1 MKVELLAPAG
11 SYESMV
17 AAYRAGADAVYIGGT
32 KFGARAF
39 ADNLDTE
46 RMKEAIDYAHLRGR
60 KLYLTVNTLVKEKEI
75 EDVYEYLL
83 PFYREGLD
91 AVIVQDFGVFQLV
104 REAFPNMDL
113 HASTQMTVT
122 GVRGAAWLKERGAAR
137 VVTARELSMDEI
149 RQIHDHV
156 PVEIESFVHGALCF
170 CYSGQCLLSSMIG
183 GRSGNRGRCAQP
195 CRLPYQLYEEGRQI
209 SRDGQPY
216 LMSPKDMCT
225 LDLIPDL
232 IENGVYS
239 FKMEGRM
246 KKPEYTA
253 GITAVYRKYI
263 DRYLQNG
270 KKGYQVSAEDRGILM
285 DLYNRGGF
293 SNGYYRQHNGRDMMS
308 MERPNHWGTEA
319 AKPVFSEKGI
329 RWKALEELHPQD
341 VLELR
346 AKREKDVKTELTLTA
361 KVQKGAVFSI
371 KMGKNRPDKSAL
383 LYRTRNEQ
391 LLQLLKKEY
400 LDTPYKVEADGV
412 LLLKK
417 GQQAQLQ
424 ISCQGQTVT
433 VSGSE
438 VQGAQKRPVTEE
450 EVRRQISKLGQTD
463 FQWKRLEILMDE
475 EVFVPMQELN
485 ELRRSAIEE
494 MRQQVLKTYLRLEQ
508 ADGGLD
514 EDTEYSEREN
524 LSGSNSNT
532 VAAAQTMENG
542 TAELKESGTRPA
554 LTAEIQTEEQL
565 REVLRC
571 DAVSRSYIS
580 SMRYDSGRDFLEQ
593 APADIARCHEQNKE
607 CWYVMP
613 WIFRE
618 ENRNYFRGEKETG
631 AVLQQFDGLLIKN
644 LEEME
649 YLQDLGYHGKIALD
663 ANLYIWNTRALR
675 FWEGEDIAWITL
687 PVELTDQELR
697 QVPGAF
703 PREMIVYGYTP
714 LMVTAQCFQKNTTGC
729 KKIRKVLQL
738 KDRKN
743 KYFPVKND
751 CSFCYNILYN
761 SAVTELSDQS
771 RTVKTIHPDS
781 LRMSFT
787 VESAVQ
793 VREVLQRYQA
803 AFTEQQE
810 VKAPEGAFTRGHLK
824 RGVE

>member
-11 SYESMV
+11 SYESMM

-46 RMKEAIDYAHLRGR
+46 RMKEAIDYAHLRGK

-104 REAFPNMDL
+104 REAFPDMDL

-122 GVRGAAWLKERGAAR
+122 GVRGASWLKERGATR

-149 RQIHDHV
+149 RQIHDQV

-209 SRDGQPY
+209 SGDGQPY

-253 GITAVYRKYI
+253 GITAIYRKYI

-270 KKGYQVSAEDRGILM
+270 KKGYQVSAEDRKILM

-293 SNGYYRQHNGRDMMS
+293 STGYYRQHNGRDMMS

-329 RWKALEELHPQD
+329 RWKALEDLHPQD

-346 AKREKDVKTELTLTA
+346 SKKDGKIEVTLTA
-361 KVQKGAVFSI
+361 KAQKGAVFSV

-391 LLQLLKKEY
+391 LLQSLKKEY

-417 GQQAQLQ
+417 GQPAQLQ
-424 ISCQGQTVT
+424 IRCQGQTVT

-463 FQWKRLEILMDE
+463 FQWRKLEILMDE
-475 EVFVPMQELN
+475 DLFVPMQELN
-485 ELRRSAIEE
+485 ELRRSAIEAI
-494 MRQQVLKTYLRLEQ
+494 RQQMLNEYFRMEQ
-508 ADGGLD
+508 ADD
-514 EDTEYSEREN
+514 EIGDEPQTAYDTRAEKAAEASEDN
-524 LSGSNSNT
+524 I
-532 VAAAQTMENG
+532 
-542 TAELKESGTRPA
+542 PA
-554 LTAEIQTEEQL
+554 LTAEIQTGEQL

-571 DAVSRSYIS
+571 DSVSRIYVS
-580 SMRYDSGRDFLEQ
+580 SMRYDSGRTFLAQ
-593 APADIARCHEQNKE
+593 APEDIARCHEQQKE

-618 ENRNYFRGEKETG
+618 EGRNYFRTEKETG
-631 AVLQQFDGLLIKN
+631 ALLLQFDGLLIKN

-649 YLQDLGYHGKIALD
+649 YLQELGYHGKIALD

-675 FWEGEDIAWITL
+675 FWEGEDIAWMTL

-697 QVPGAF
+697 QMPEVF
-703 PREMIVYGYTP
+703 SREMVVYGYTP

-761 SAVTELSDQS
+761 SAVTELADQS

-781 LRMSFT
+781 LRLSFT
-787 VESAVQ
+787 VETAAQ
-793 VREVLQRYQA
+793 VREVLQRYRA
-803 AFTEQQE
+803 AFTEQRE
-810 VKAPEGAFTRGHLK
+810 VKAPESAFTRGHLK

>member
-11 SYESMV
+11 SYESMM
-17 AAYRAGADAVYIGGT
+17 AAYKAGADAVYIGGT

-46 RMKEAIDYAHLRGR
+46 RMKEAIDYAHLRGK
-60 KLYLTVNTLVKEKEI
+60 KLYLTVNTLIKEKEI
-75 EDVYEYLL
+75 EEVYEYLL

-91 AVIVQDFGVFQLV
+91 AVIVQDFGVFQMV
-104 REAFPNMDL
+104 REEFPDMDL

-122 GVRGAAWLKERGAAR
+122 GVRGAAWLKERGASR
-137 VVTARELSMDEI
+137 VVTARELSMEEI
-149 RQIHDHV
+149 RRIHRQV

-195 CRLPYQLYEEGRQI
+195 CRLPYQLYDEDGRQI
-209 SRDGQPY
+209 SREGQPF

-232 IENGVYS
+232 IESGVYS

-263 DRYLQNG
+263 DRYLQYG
-270 KKGYQVSAEDRGILM
+270 KKDFQVSEEDRSILM

-293 SNGYYRQHNGRDMMS
+293 STGYYRQHNGRDMMS

-319 AKPVFSEKGI
+319 AKPVFSEKGV

-346 AKREKDVKTELTLTA
+346 SRKEEKTEVTLTT
-361 KVQKGAVFSI
+361 KVTKGAVFSI
-371 KMGKNRPDKSAL
+371 KTGKVKLDKSAL
-383 LYRTRNEQ
+383 FYRTRNEQ
-391 LLQLLKKEY
+391 LLQSLKKEY
-400 LDTPYKVEADGV
+400 LDTPYKVEADGL

-417 GQQAQLQ
+417 GQPAQLE
-424 ISCQGQTVT
+424 IRCQGQKITVT
-433 VSGSE
+433 GQQIQE
-438 VQGAQKRPVTEE
+438 AQKRPVTEE

-463 FQWKRLEILMDE
+463 FQWKNLEIHLDE
-475 EVFVPMQELN
+475 SVFVPIQELN
-485 ELRRSAIEE
+485 ELRRRAIEE
-494 MRQQVLKTYLRLEQ
+494 LRQQMLSVYFRKEQ
-508 ADGGLD
+508 KALPVC
-514 EDTEYSEREN
+514 EDTEYSQ
-524 LSGSNSNT
+524 
-532 VAAAQTMENG
+532 AA
-542 TAELKESGTRPA
+542 PV

-565 REVLRC
+565 GEVLRQG
-571 DAVSRSYIS
+571 AVTRVCIS
-580 SMRYDSGRDFLEQ
+580 SMRYDSQKAFQEYAASDV
-593 APADIARCHEQNKE
+593 DRCHEQSIQ

-618 ENRNYFRGEKETG
+618 ESRNYFRQKKEMMSI
-631 AVLQQFDGLLIKN
+631 LEQFDGLLIKN

-649 YLQDLGYHGKIALD
+649 YLQDMGYRGKIALD
-663 ANLYIWNTRALR
+663 ANLYIWNSRAMR
-675 FWEGEDIAWITL
+675 FWKKENIDWITL
-687 PVELTDQELR
+687 PEELTDQELR
-697 QVPGAF
+697 QVQGGMPG
-703 PREMIVYGYTP
+703 EMIVYGYTP

-729 KKIRKVLQL
+729 RKMRKTLQL

-743 KYFPVKND
+743 KYFTVKND
-751 CSFCYNILYN
+751 CSFCYNVLYN
-761 SAVTELSDQS
+761 SAATELADLEK
-771 RTVKTIHPDS
+771 TVAAIHPAS
-781 LRMSFT
+781 YRLSFT
-787 VESAVQ
+787 TESAAQ
-793 VREVLQRYQA
+793 VREVLQRYREA
-803 AFTEQQE
+803 LIEHRE
-810 VKAPEGAFTRGHLK
+810 VKAPEDEFTRGHLK

>member
-11 SYESMV
+11 SYESMT
-17 AAYRAGADAVYIGGT
+17 AAYKAGADAVYIGGT

-46 RMKEAIDYAHLRGR
+46 RMKEAIDYAHLRGK
-60 KLYLTVNTLVKEKEI
+60 KLYLTVNTLIKEKEI
-75 EDVYEYLL
+75 EEVYEYLL

-91 AVIVQDFGVFQLV
+91 AVIVQDFGVFQMV
-104 REAFPNMDL
+104 REEFPDMDL

-122 GVRGAAWLKERGAAR
+122 GVRGAAWLKERGASR
-137 VVTARELSMDEI
+137 VVTARELSMEEI
-149 RQIHDHV
+149 RRIHQQV

-195 CRLPYQLYEEGRQI
+195 CRLPYQLYDEEGRQI
-209 SRDGQPY
+209 SRERQPF

-232 IENGVYS
+232 IESGVYS

-263 DRYLQNG
+263 DRYLQYG
-270 KKGYQVSAEDRGILM
+270 KKDFQVSEEDRGILM

-293 SNGYYRQHNGRDMMS
+293 STGYYRQHNGRDMMS

-319 AKPVFSEKGI
+319 AKPVFSEKGV

-346 AKREKDVKTELTLTA
+346 SRKEEKTEVTLTT
-361 KVQKGAVFSI
+361 KVAKGAVFSI
-371 KMGKNRPDKSAL
+371 KKGKAKPDKSAL
-383 LYRTRNEQ
+383 FYRTRNEQ
-391 LLQLLKKEY
+391 LLQNLKKEY
-400 LDTPYKVEADGV
+400 LDAPYKVEADGV

-417 GQQAQLQ
+417 GQPAQLE
-424 ISCQGQTVT
+424 IRCQDQKVT
-433 VSGSE
+433 VIGQE
-438 VQGAQKRPVTEE
+438 VQEAQKRPVTEV

-463 FQWKRLEILMDE
+463 FQWKSLEIHLDE
-475 EVFVPMQELN
+475 SVFVPMQELN
-485 ELRRSAIEE
+485 ELRRRAIEE
-494 MRQQVLKTYLRLEQ
+494 LRQQMLSTYFRREQ
-508 ADGGLD
+508 KVPSVCD
-514 EDTEYSEREN
+514 ESEH
-524 LSGSNSNT
+524 SQ
-532 VAAAQTMENG
+532 VA
-542 TAELKESGTRPA
+542 PV

-565 REVLRC
+565 GEVLRQGTV
-571 DAVSRSYIS
+571 ARVYVS
-580 SMRYDSGRDFLEQ
+580 SMRYDSGKAFQEFGAL
-593 APADIARCHEQNKE
+593 DIARCHEQSIQ

-618 ENRNYFRGEKETG
+618 EGRNYFCQEKEMM

-649 YLQDLGYHGKIALD
+649 YLQEMEYRGKIALD
-663 ANLYIWNTRALR
+663 ANLYIWNSRAQQ
-675 FWEGEDIAWITL
+675 FWKKENIAWITL
-687 PVELTDQELR
+687 PEELTDQELR
-697 QVPGAF
+697 QVQGTLPG
-703 PREMIVYGYTP
+703 ELIVYGDTP

-729 KKIRKVLQL
+729 RKMRKVLQL

-743 KYFPVKND
+743 KYFTVKND
-751 CSFCYNILYN
+751 CSFCYNVIYN
-761 SAVTELSDQS
+761 SAVTELADLGK
-771 RTVKTIHPDS
+771 TVEAIHPAS
-781 LRMSFT
+781 YRLSFT
-787 VESAVQ
+787 TESAIQ
-793 VREVLQRYQA
+793 VREVLQRYGEA
-803 AFTEQQE
+803 LIEHRE
-810 VKAPEGAFTRGHLK
+810 VKTPGGEFTRGHLK

>member
-11 SYESMV
+11 SYESMM
-17 AAYRAGADAVYIGGT
+17 AAYKAGADAVYIGGT

-46 RMKEAIDYAHLRGR
+46 RMKEAIDYAHLRGK
-60 KLYLTVNTLVKEKEI
+60 KLYLTVNTLIKEKEI
-75 EDVYEYLL
+75 EEVYEYLL

-91 AVIVQDFGVFQLV
+91 AVIVQDFGVFQMV
-104 REAFPNMDL
+104 REEFPDMDL

-122 GVRGAAWLKERGAAR
+122 GVRGAAWLKERGASR
-137 VVTARELSMDEI
+137 VVTARELSMEEI
-149 RQIHDHV
+149 RRIHRQV

-195 CRLPYQLYEEGRQI
+195 CRLPYQLYDEDGRQI
-209 SRDGQPY
+209 SREGQPF

-232 IENGVYS
+232 IESGVYS

-263 DRYLQNG
+263 DRYLQYG
-270 KKGYQVSAEDRGILM
+270 KKDFQVSEEDRSILM

-293 SNGYYRQHNGRDMMS
+293 STGYYRQHNGRDMMS

-319 AKPVFSEKGI
+319 AKPVFSEKGV

-346 AKREKDVKTELTLTA
+346 SRKEEKTEVTLTA
-361 KVQKGAVFSI
+361 KVTKGAVFSI
-371 KMGKNRPDKSAL
+371 KTGKVKLDKSAL
-383 LYRTRNEQ
+383 FYRTRNEQ
-391 LLQLLKKEY
+391 LLQSLKKEY
-400 LDTPYKVEADGV
+400 LDTPYKVEADGL

-417 GQQAQLQ
+417 GQPAQLE
-424 ISCQGQTVT
+424 IRCQGQTITVT
-433 VSGSE
+433 G
-438 VQGAQKRPVTEE
+438 QQIQAAQKRPVTEE

-463 FQWKRLEILMDE
+463 FQWKNLEIHLDE
-475 EVFVPMQELN
+475 SVFVPIQELN
-485 ELRRSAIEE
+485 ELRRRAIEE
-494 MRQQVLKTYLRLEQ
+494 LRQQMLSVYFRKEQ
-508 ADGGLD
+508 KALPVC
-514 EDTEYSEREN
+514 EDTEYSQ
-524 LSGSNSNT
+524 
-532 VAAAQTMENG
+532 AA
-542 TAELKESGTRPA
+542 PV

-565 REVLRC
+565 GEVLRQG
-571 DAVSRSYIS
+571 AVTRVCIS
-580 SMRYDSGRDFLEQ
+580 SMRYDSPKAFQEHAASDV
-593 APADIARCHEQNKE
+593 DRCHEQSIQ

-618 ENRNYFRGEKETG
+618 ESRNYFRQKKEMMSI
-631 AVLQQFDGLLIKN
+631 LEQFDGLLIKN

-649 YLQDLGYHGKIALD
+649 YLQDMGYRGKIALD
-663 ANLYIWNTRALR
+663 ANLYIWNSRAMR
-675 FWEGEDIAWITL
+675 FWKKENIDWITL
-687 PVELTDQELR
+687 PEELTDQELR
-697 QVPGAF
+697 QVQGGMPG
-703 PREMIVYGYTP
+703 EMIVYGYTP

-729 KKIRKVLQL
+729 RKMRKTLQL

-743 KYFPVKND
+743 KYFTVKND
-751 CSFCYNILYN
+751 CSFCYNVLYN
-761 SAVTELSDQS
+761 SAATELADLEK
-771 RTVKTIHPDS
+771 TVAAIHPAS
-781 LRMSFT
+781 YRLSFT
-787 VESAVQ
+787 TESAAQ
-793 VREVLQRYQA
+793 VREVCQRYREA
-803 AFTEQQE
+803 LIEHRE
-810 VKAPEGAFTRGHLK
+810 VKAPGDEFTRGHLK